1 MLEID
6 GRTLTIE
13 AIREVADGMFVRLSW
28 EARERVQ
35 AAREIVDTILAGR
48 QPVYAVSTGV
58 GDLCT
63 EAISA
68 SDARRLQRNIIR
80 SHAAGVGDPVDE
92 RAVRAMLL
100 LRANALAGG
109 YSGVRPAVIDTL
121 LEMLN
126 RRVHPIVP
134 EQGSL
139 GASGDLAPLAH
150 LALVVMGEGEAVY
163 RGKRLPGGDALAR
176 AGIAPLVLEAK
187 EGIALI
193 NGTQF
198 MAALGTL
205 FLLDAER
212 LVALADVAGAL
223 TLEALSATDEPLH
236 PLLHRVRP
244 HPGQVASAEHLRRL
258 LEGSARIVR
267 RGYHRVQ
274 DAYSL
279 RCMPQVHGAA
289 RQALAHLR
297 EVLAIEVNSATDNPL
312 LFPVQG
318 EVLSGG
324 NFHGQPLAV
333 ALDYAA
339 LAVAAV
345 AGISER
351 RTERLVNPKLSGL
364 PAFLT
369 ANGGLNSGYMLAQYT
384 AAALVSENKVLC
396 HPASVDSIPT
406 SANQEDHVSMGAT
419 SARKALRVLQH
430 TQQVVAIELIA
441 ACQAIEFGHGALGQ
455 GTDAA
460 YRAVRHAIPR
470 LEEDR
475 VLALDLARGLELVTS
490 GAVLDAAE
498 AAASPQPTKPNRGS
512 GGPPAD
518 ASQDT
523 TMPPRGPGE
532 GR

>member
-6 GRTLTIE
+6 GQTLTIE
-13 AIREVADGMFVRLSW
+13 AIQEVADGTLVRLSPA
-28 EARERVQ
+28 ARERVQ
-35 AAREIVDTILAGR
+35 AAHEMVDAILAGR

-63 EAISA
+63 QVISA
-68 SDARRLQRNIIR
+68 SDARRLQRNIVR

-109 YSGVRPAVIDTL
+109 YSGIRPVVIDTL

-126 RRVHPIVP
+126 RQVHPIVP

-163 RGKRLPGGDALAR
+163 RGERLPGGEALAR
-176 AGIAPLVLEAK
+176 AGLVPLVLEAK

-198 MAALGTL
+198 MTALGAL

-223 TLEALSATDEPLH
+223 TLEALCATDEPLH
-236 PLLHRVRP
+236 PLLHRARP

-258 LEGSARIVR
+258 LEGSTRIVR

-297 EVLAIEVNSATDNPL
+297 DVLAIEVNSATDNPL
-312 LFPVQG
+312 LFPAEG

-339 LAVAAV
+339 LAVAAL
-345 AGISER
+345 ASISER

-419 SARKALRVLQH
+419 AARKAMRVLRH
-430 TQQVVAIELIA
+430 SQQVLAIELVV
-441 ACQAIEFGHGALGQ
+441 ACQAVDLSTGVLGR
-455 GTDAA
+455 GTAAA
-460 YRAVRHAIPR
+460 YRAVREVVPPLAD
-470 LEEDR
+470 DR
-475 VLALDLARGLELVTS
+475 VVAYDLDNALKLVLS
-490 GAVLDAAE
+490 GRITQSTEHACV
-498 AAASPQPTKPNRGS
+498 SP
-512 GGPPAD
+512 
-518 ASQDT
+518 
-523 TMPPRGPGE
+523 
-532 GR
+532 